1 MVSQQWE
8 HTLQTREWVVLPVS
22 VYRGGEGISCP
33 SSPDSE
39 IKNLFFWT
47 GSTRSCV
54 HPNSRALPVRL
65 LSVQV
70 EGTASGVWV
79 PVWGSDR
86 GRVGIARGPWF
97 GPCLGP
103 GLLAILA
110 GH

>member
-54 HPNSRALPVRL
+54 HPNSRALTCEAIVCTGGRNSL
-65 LSVQV
+65 WCV
-70 EGTASGVWV
+70 
-79 PVWGSDR
+79 GS
-86 GRVGIARGPWF
+86 
-97 GPCLGP
+97 CLGV
-103 GLLAILA
+103 
-110 GH
+110 